1 MSGKAKVVVYGASG
15 YTGKIMGD
23 FLARRGID
31 FIAAGRN
38 AEKLKEHLAL
48 TPNADKVNVET
59 VGVEHSVEALTEL
72 FTGVEVVINTVGPFA
87 QLGHEV
93 VQACLAAGCHYLDS
107 TGEQDW
113 VFDCEKEY
121 GQKFAAKDLVLAPAT
136 SWMWNAGLVAA
147 EIALET
153 PGIDELDIIYC
164 PNGNPS
170 PASTKSFLRMCC
182 QPQYRLQYNE
192 LTPWPEATAYEVSVP
207 GFHQHLL
214 ALPWSGGCE
223 PVWYKDD
230 PRVQTASVLTAFTN
244 RPMMELVVAKMK
256 EFAELAPKLSDQEK
270 EDLTNKWGEEI
281 CNTEPPRENL
291 DINRVVI
298 SVWARGRTQGK
309 NLTFFTTCGY
319 EATGVIGAEAA
330 KLILDGKIKKTGFAA
345 AAHAVGHRELIDAL
359 IEAGLHGPID
369 QHNPISTDS

>member
-1 MSGKAKVVVYGASG
+1 MSKADVIVYGASG

-31 FIAAGRN
+31 YIAAGRSE
-38 AEKLKEHLAL
+38 AKLKEHLAI
-48 TPNADKVNVET
+48 TPNADKVNVEIAEVKHD
-59 VGVEHSVEALTEL
+59 VGALTEL
-72 FTGVEVVINTVGPFA
+72 FKGAKVVINVVGPFA

-93 VQACLAAGCHYLDS
+93 VQACLNAGCHYLDT

-113 VFDCEKEY
+113 VFTCKRDY
-121 GQKFAAKDLVLAPAT
+121 GAAFADKGLVLAPAT

-147 EIALET
+147 EIALEED
-153 PGIDELDIIYC
+153 GIDELDIIYC

-182 QPQYRLQYNE
+182 QPQYRLQHSE
-192 LTPWPEATAYEVSVP
+192 LQPWPEATAYEVSVP

-223 PVWYKDD
+223 PVWYEDD
-230 PRVQTASVLTAFTN
+230 PRVQTANVLTAFTN

-256 EFAELAPKLSDQEK
+256 EFASLAPKLSDEEK

-281 CNTEPPRENL
+281 CNTEPPREDP

-298 SVWARGRTQGK
+298 SVWARGRTKGR
-309 NLTFFTTCGY
+309 NHSFFTTCGY
-319 EATGVIGAEAA
+319 DATGSIGAETA
-330 KLILDGKIKKTGFAA
+330 KQLLSGNIRKTGFAA
-345 AAHAVGHRELIDAL
+345 AAHAVGHRELIDAM
-359 IEAGLHGPID
+359 ISDGCHGPID
-369 QHNPISTDS
+369 